1 VRECGFHENPKEE
14 ANAIVIYLDV
24 YFLQNLILD
33 FIVLSFTNKVCGYS
47 AKFPRLLISATF
59 GALWAVAVFTSAGN
73 VRTILHICTY
83 LPVACVMV
91 WVISGT
97 YRLKENIK
105 GVVILYA
112 VTFALSGILN
122 MIAMYTSFGSIVTAK
137 VMSEPQL
144 VIYIFAA
151 VLVVKSCI
159 RAIVK
164 LVRID
169 SYVALVEIS
178 TAGVTFR
185 AKGLVDTG
193 NHLCDPYSGKP
204 VSIIDRRALP
214 ENIYIGRNEK
224 MHYIPVNSVGSSNSV
239 IQVFTAAE
247 CTVYLRNETFGLSNV
262 LIGVSENNISTKGDY
277 DMLVHPSLITR
288 GDNNYDI
295 KSSGRG

>member
-1 VRECGFHENPKEE
+1 
-14 ANAIVIYLDV
+14 
-24 YFLQNLILD
+24 
-33 FIVLSFTNKVCGYS
+33 
-47 AKFPRLLISATF
+47 
-59 GALWAVAVFTSAGN
+59 
-73 VRTILHICTY
+73 
-83 LPVACVMV
+83 MV

-178 TAGVTFR
+178 AAGVTFR

-247 CTVYLRNETFGLSNV
+247 CKVYLRNETFGLSNV